1 MVGRGRIGSAP
12 GAGAA
17 TVRAMFW
24 FDEDVRFTHLAW
36 RGRMRACHGVGA
48 ALDEQQVAAF
58 DAEHAALLATL
69 APDPFTVRHRV
80 DAHVLDPHASA
91 PLHGEG
97 ASRIV

>member
-91 PLHGEG
+91 PMRGEG